1 MKRKDNRFR
10 WYGTLLVFALLVGP
24 MPLMTGPGLPVPA
37 AAAEM
42 EGEEG
47 FVLPEYY
54 PDRFDGTGRINRIA
68 MDEVVIDDSLYRFS
82 PYAEYATPTDRHALR
97 AWFQVGNR
105 VGYVTNERHEIISLW
120 LLE

>member
-1 MKRKDNRFR
+1 MKRKGNWFLC
-10 WYGTLLVFALLVGP
+10 YGKIFVFVLLIGP

-42 EGEEG
+42 QGEGG

-68 MDEVVIDDSLYRFS
+68 MDEIVIDDSLYRFS

-97 AWFQVGNR
+97 AWFNVGNR
-105 VGYVTNERHEIISLW
+105 VGYVTNEKHEIISLW
-120 LLE
+120 LIE

>member
-10 WYGTLLVFALLVGP
+10 WYGTLLVLALLVGP

-37 AAAEM
+37 SAAEM

>member
-1 MKRKDNRFR
+1 MERKGNWFP
-10 WYGTLLVFALLVGP
+10 WYSKIFVFALLVGP
-24 MPLMTGPGLPVPA
+24 MLLMAAPGLPVSA

-42 EGEEG
+42 HGEGG
-47 FVLPEYY
+47 FALPEYY

-68 MDEVVIDDSLYRFS
+68 MDEVVIDDSLYRLS

-105 VGYVTNERHEIISLW
+105 VGYMTNEKHEIISLW
-120 LLE
+120 LIE